1 MFIVEKANYV
11 MRTQTLTWSTWS
23 EHDLLVEANVEA
35 QRLGWARV
43 VKRQILNVYEEG
55 KLIRRNKKGT
65 I

>member
-1 MFIVEKANYV
+1 MFIVEKANYA

-23 EHDLLVEANVEA
+23 EHDLLVEANTEA